1 LLPDR
6 GRRSRGAL
14 FRVQLPS
21 LGLDWAV
28 MADIGNAELAV
39 GPGHYPG
46 TEEKRLIVRA
56 KLVG

>member
-1 LLPDR
+1 
-6 GRRSRGAL
+6 
-14 FRVQLPS
+14 
-21 LGLDWAV
+21 